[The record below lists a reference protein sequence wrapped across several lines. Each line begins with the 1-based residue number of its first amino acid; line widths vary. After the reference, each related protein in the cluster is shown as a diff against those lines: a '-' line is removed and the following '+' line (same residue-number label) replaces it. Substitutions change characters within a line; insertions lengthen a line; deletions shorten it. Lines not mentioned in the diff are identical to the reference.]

1 MILMLNKVNRLK
13 KRKEFGYIYKNGEI
27 KYGKNMKLYFT
38 TSKQKAV
45 RIGLSV
51 NNKVG
56 HAIVRNKIKR
66 QMRAILR
73 ELLPQILPKH
83 NLIFMVKDSITG
95 LSFDEIKN
103 EIKYLLNKSNLL
115 SDSLPKAE
123 IETSKTE
130 KENLSNKSIEG

>member
-1 MILMLNKVNRLK
+1 MLDKSNRLK

-27 KYGKNMKLYFT
+27 KYSKNMKLYFIS
-38 TSKQKAV
+38 SKQKAV

-56 HAIVRNKIKR
+56 HAVTRNKIKR

-73 ELLPQILPKH
+73 EFLPQILPKH
-83 NLIFMVKDSITG
+83 NLIFMVKDSIIN
-95 LSFDEIKN
+95 LSFEEIKS

-115 SDSLPKAE
+115 G
-123 IETSKTE
+123 ETSANSENSKSEPCSKVE
-130 KENLSNKSIEG
+130 KSSEFLEG